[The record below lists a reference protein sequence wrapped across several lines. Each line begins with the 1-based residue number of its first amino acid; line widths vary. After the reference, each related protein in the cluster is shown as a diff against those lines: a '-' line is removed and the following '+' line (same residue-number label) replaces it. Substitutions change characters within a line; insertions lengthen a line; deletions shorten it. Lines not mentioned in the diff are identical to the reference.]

1 MVVVGTKITLII
13 TASSTAGSPIHQ
25 DARVPSVMTHQMSKN
40 ISIRRKTLGIR
51 GVNMFTVVMR
61 LINIASIYFSYLIG
75 W

>member
-1 MVVVGTKITLII
+1 
-13 TASSTAGSPIHQ
+13 
-25 DARVPSVMTHQMSKN
+25 VMTHQMSKN